1 MGRPEKSNIRK
12 MNPAAQVLFPISNY
26 GGPTRNIIVAS
37 TFKKNINDEEGN
49 LILKIGIRY
58 CESCKKETYKWRC
71 NCGKRTIERLYC
83 TRCNIYTNLKIC
95 PNCGYTIN
103 NIIHSQKLN
112 IKKLLNKIYFNLNIN
127 KPLKVIKG
135 VKELMNKSKTPEP
148 LEKGILRSIH
158 DIYIFKDGTSRYDMS
173 DLPLTHFKAS
183 EIGITVEDLYK
194 LGYKNDIYSNK
205 ISSEDQ
211 IIELFVQD
219 IIISYDCAKYLLKVS
234 NFIDSLLNKY
244 YKVNTY
250 YNATNIHDLLGSLVI
265 GLAPHT
271 SAGILGRIIGFT
283 ESSVCFA
290 HPFFHASK
298 RRNCDGDED
307 CIMLLLDG
315 LLNFSKEYLPEKI
328 GGKMDAPLVLTTI
341 INPEEIDKEAH
352 NIDVCSNYPIE
363 FYLLSEQMISPEM
376 IKDKMDLISFR
387 IKTKNTTQGF
397 MYTHETSN
405 ISLCP
410 KSSSYKTLET
420 MEEKIKSQ
428 LNLAKKIRA
437 VDSDDVAERILKY
450 HFLPDIIG
458 NLRAFS
464 KQKTRCFKCSKK
476 FRRPPLSGM
485 CPNCGNKI
493 ILTVHEGNVKK
504 YIDITKKIAKE
515 YNISL
520 YLKERINIISEDV
533 ESTFDNNINPQLNLS
548 NYM

>member
-103 NIIHSQKLN
+103 NFIHSQKLN

-515 YNISL
+515 YNISQ